1 LSRRLR
7 AASTGGVKLGEE
19 RRRVRKIERWSAADR
34 EQHHFRRPYDHGSR
48 TADKVSARHQRQSRK
63 GALGWCGRKR
73 AF

>member
-34 EQHHFRRPYDHGSR
+34 EQHHFAGLMPVEQPTKFQLVINGK
-48 TADKVSARHQRQSRK
+48 AAR
-63 GALGWCGRKR
+63 ALGWCGRKR